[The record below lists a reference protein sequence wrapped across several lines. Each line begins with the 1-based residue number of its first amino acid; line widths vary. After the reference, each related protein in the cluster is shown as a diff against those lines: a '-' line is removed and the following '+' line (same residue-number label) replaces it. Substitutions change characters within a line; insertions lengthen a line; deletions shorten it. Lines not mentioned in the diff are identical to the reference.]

1 MEIKLISLKK
11 HSKVMNRRQTNVAGL
26 IITQGTSL
34 LNTAEIKEVTKI
46 ITQRKTEQLTN
57 K

>member
-1 MEIKLISLKK
+1 
-11 HSKVMNRRQTNVAGL
+11 MNRRQTNVAGL

>member
-11 HSKVMNRRQTNVAGL
+11 HSKVMNRRQSNVAGL